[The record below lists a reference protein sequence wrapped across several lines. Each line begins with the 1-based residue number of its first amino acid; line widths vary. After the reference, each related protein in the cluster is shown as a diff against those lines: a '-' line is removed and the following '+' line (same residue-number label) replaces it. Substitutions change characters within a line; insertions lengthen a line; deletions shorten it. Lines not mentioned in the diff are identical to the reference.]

1 MCKTGAAIKSSL
13 NKLIFVIIFVYFFE
27 FESEMVIFCN
37 ENSEAELAYA
47 SFEFIF
53 DKINIKKISFLFV
66 SHFI

>member
-47 SFEFIF
+47 SFEIF
-53 DKINIKKISFLFV
+53 FCNINI
-66 SHFI
+66 